1 MVLTWQ
7 RVIGVLGTASYV
19 VHERP
24 VRRQACR
31 SRRRLPGWCTSAPL
45 RNIASGYRRACE
57 RLRRAS
63 PAANCQTD
71 LDVMNEEK
79 ISALLASWAGDDT
92 SPEAVARRGVSLA
105 FLNDFYAA
113 FVAPHPN
120 AA

>member
-1 MVLTWQ
+1 M
-7 RVIGVLGTASYV
+7 
-19 VHERP
+19 
-24 VRRQACR
+24 
-31 SRRRLPGWCTSAPL
+31 
-45 RNIASGYRRACE
+45 
-57 RLRRAS
+57 
-63 PAANCQTD
+63 
-71 LDVMNEEK
+71 MNEEK